1 MSIVAMK
8 KNALNKNPRLGPA
21 SGVANNNFFS
31 INGTRRNVR
40 QVGPTNLAP
49 TAQTG
54 PQQLIASSSSLPT
67 GPGIN
72 GHPSSVCTNDPTVVK
87 SSVINTRGMLSRRRN
102 GLSRNPPSA
111 PLRLDNGCSYGPILE
126 SATQL
131 DDCPNRTCNPIWVKN
146 PIIPNGNQG
155 QYIETIVSMRGG
167 ISFQGG
173 CNIPGFACIESGIAA
188 GLTLE
193 QAKQQCNL
201 NKACNKIT
209 SDWDS
214 IEGPIRRALG
224 SGKSKLRA
232 CNVTKN
238 VINSHCGGNS
248 LGVISQSEYTSRNL
262 RFNQCLPQT
271 DVNNPIPPP
280 FSNLDSQCQLPNL
293 FNVNTPPCNQ
303 LSNAINIISQNIN
316 TNFPNYSICLV
327 GISKTIESDLG
338 LQFNNVFIR
347 YKTYTENLDENT
359 LKLSVNL
366 INSLNIIL
374 KVKNIPMLHE
384 VAAVPNNLIP
394 ILKNNNFG
402 LPVMICNGVNIIA
415 FGDDLG
421 HHH

>member
-8 KNALNKNPRLGPA
+8 RNALNKNPRLGPA
-21 SGVANNNFFS
+21 SGIANNNFFS
-31 INGTRRNVR
+31 INGTRRNVG

-54 PQQLIASSSSLPT
+54 PQQLIASSPSLPT
-67 GPGIN
+67 TPGIN

-87 SSVINTRGMLSRRRN
+87 STVINTRGMLSRRSK

-111 PLRLDNGCSYGPILE
+111 PLRIQNGCSYGPIIE
-126 SATQL
+126 PSTPL
-131 DDCPNRTCNPIWVKN
+131 DDCPNRTCNPIWVKT

-167 ISFQGG
+167 ISFEGG
-173 CNIPGFACIESGIAA
+173 CKVPGLACIESGLAA
-188 GLTLE
+188 GLSLE
-193 QAKQQCNL
+193 QAKYQCNL
-201 NKACNKIT
+201 NKACNNIT
-209 SDWDS
+209 SDWDN

-238 VINSHCGGNS
+238 VVNRHCGGNS
-248 LGVISQSEYTSRNL
+248 LGVISQSEYSSRNL
-262 RFNQCLPQT
+262 KFNQCLPQT
-271 DVNNPIPPP
+271 DVNNPIPAP
-280 FSNLDSQCQLPNL
+280 FSNLDSQCQPSNL

-303 LSNAINIISQNIN
+303 LSNAIGIISSHIN
-316 TNFPNYSICLV
+316 SILPNYSICLV
-327 GISKTIESDLG
+327 GVSETIESDLG
-338 LQFNNVFIR
+338 LSSNNLFKK
-347 YKTYTENLDENT
+347 YKTITKNINNNK

-374 KVKNIPMLHE
+374 KVKNKPMLHE

-402 LPVMICNGVNIIA
+402 LPVMICNGVYILA
-415 FGDDLG
+415 FGG
-421 HHH
+421 TSV